1 MNDFDIHFVGA
12 LQSKIK
18 RIYFFRPGIVIPD
31 CGGLCYFEQL
41 SIHFDSVEVGSVD
54 LLHEH
59 LK

>member
-1 MNDFDIHFVGA
+1 LG
-12 LQSKIK
+12 
-18 RIYFFRPGIVIPD
+18 PGIVIPD

-41 SIHFDSVEVGSVD
+41 SIYFDAVEVGSVD

>member
-1 MNDFDIHFVGA
+1 MTLSFTLLELFRARSGE
-12 LQSKIK
+12 
-18 RIYFFRPGIVIPD
+18 FFFCPGIVIPD

-41 SIHFDSVEVGSVD
+41 SICFDAVEVGSVD